1 MQNIQDLKEKI
12 FFESKNIIDILEK
25 INNVDELLSKQD
37 LVDELANRI
46 SFLRLLEKNI
56 EYFIPD
62 NQSQVSENEKSIS
75 FVNNDFES
83 QESNHEVTE
92 EEAIFNN
99 EFNEIDENDNK
110 SSYEENGVGF
120 VDGENSTPNLHVGA
134 AEEEAIF
141 NNQLNEIVE
150 NEYHENVVTFV
161 EENSD
166 TVEAVHDKKSNE
178 EVTEEEVVF
187 NNQLNEIDED
197 QPSDYQGSIL
207 NFVDEERIL
216 ANAEPETDEDIQ
228 EEIFS
233 HHITQEEVIFNNQLN
248 EIDEFENE
256 ISDDRG
262 NESNNFDEEEKVQYN
277 FESEIKT
284 EGYKQEISA
293 ETPSAF
299 ETEILDDDEMLIEE
313 NEEQFVSSNISIEQG
328 EMVNETSNVENI
340 LSEIKNDAQVEEK
353 QEQKIAEEESDRRK
367 IVDFDRPSHDNEKE
381 HLASDESFENLE
393 AYNQEKKIRLSNI
406 KGLKAVQSLFD
417 DDHLQIETPQEK
429 PVPVVKEE
437 TGSILKTNIPTNLM
451 EAEKTKPEFKLDL
464 NDRIAFTKTLFGG
477 SQSELNDAIG
487 VLNRFRT
494 LEEAKEYLS
503 DLYYDRKW
511 SKVDEYAQRLWI
523 LVENKFL

>member
-56 EYFIPD
+56 EYFLPD
-62 NQSQVSENEKSIS
+62 NQFQPSENEKTIS

-110 SSYEENGVGF
+110 SSYEENAVGF
-120 VDGENSTPNLHVGA
+120 IDAENSTPNLHVGA

-161 EENSD
+161 GENSD

-178 EVTEEEVVF
+178 DLTEEEVVF

-207 NFVDEERIL
+207 SFIDEERIL
-216 ANAEPETDEDIQ
+216 ANAEPETDEDIS
-228 EEIFS
+228 EEIFNEK
-233 HHITQEEVIFNNQLN
+233 ITDEEIIFNNQLS

-256 ISDDRG
+256 VSDNRG
-262 NESNNFDEEEKVQYN
+262 NEINNFDEEEKVQYN
-277 FESEIKT
+277 FESEELKREI
-284 EGYKQEISA
+284 QEAIP
-293 ETPSAF
+293 TAF
-299 ETEILDDDEMLIEE
+299 ETEILNDDEMLIEE
-313 NEEQFVSSNISIEQG
+313 NEEQFVSSNVAIEQG
-328 EMVNETSNVENI
+328 EMVSETSNVENI

-353 QEQKIAEEESDRRK
+353 QEQKIVEEEPDRRK

-381 HLASDESFENLE
+381 NLASDESFENLD

-406 KGLKAVQSLFD
+406 KGLKVVQSLFD

-477 SQSELNDAIG
+477 SQSELNEAIG